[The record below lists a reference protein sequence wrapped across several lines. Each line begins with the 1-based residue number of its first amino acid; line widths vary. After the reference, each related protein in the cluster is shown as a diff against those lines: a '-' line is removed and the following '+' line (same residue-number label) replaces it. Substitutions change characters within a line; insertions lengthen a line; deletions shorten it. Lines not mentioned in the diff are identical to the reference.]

1 LARSEPTGAEARDG
15 GWHDGTQQTS
25 GEMEIFCFFF
35 AGKDMKRCWKRYEKI
50 PIVRNA
56 EHF

>member
-1 LARSEPTGAEARDG
+1 MG
-15 GWHDGTQQTS
+15 DGTMAPNKHL
-25 GEMEIFCFFF
+25 GKWRFFVFFF